1 MKPTM
6 RNSRDS
12 HVAPDF
18 DAMLAAPDHHSVLLE
33 NEHVRVLD
41 TRLAPGE
48 STPLHAH
55 AWPAAL
61 YVLSWSDFVRR
72 NGDADVIL
80 DSRTTQMRP
89 APGTAIWGAPLAEHS
104 VTNVGDA
111 LLHVIAIEL
120 KHTT

>member
-1 MKPTM
+1 MAQVP
-6 RNSRDS
+6 
-12 HVAPDF
+12 ADF
-18 DAMLAAPDHHSVLLE
+18 DAMVAAPDHHSVLLE

-72 NGDADVIL
+72 NGEGEVIL
-80 DSRTTQMRP
+80 DSRDLQMRP
-89 APGTAIWGAPLAEHS
+89 SPGEAIWGAPLAQHS
-104 VTNVGDA
+104 VTNVGNA

-120 KHTT
+120 KQVR